1 MEVRLARWEGARA
14 VALRRVR
21 VAYQQLVVEF
31 AGDERRVLAECGT
44 LRLEDA
50 DGHVEEHGLR
60 PSDLLCVEDGATARV
75 GSTLYVRGGTTG
87 VIAAHI
93 PIDEEATVEFFD
105 LVEGVTSAER
115 LDWNT
120 GYTRVEVIEGYLPG
134 LCPRIVLRPVSLDA
148 PWAAVEVKLCRGAVI
163 QKHYGERVRRGDVLA
178 VIRPDRPAW
187 QHEGSGVASGLA
199 LLCDH
204 LEGRRPHAPKAVIAP
219 VSGRI
224 RRINPY
230 RGRLWID
237 GRDGEVAVRIPR
249 RGFSPLVAEGVWVYA
264 GDRLTHGVID
274 HRDLAR
280 VLDPEDFAEH
290 LVREIQ
296 TIYALHG
303 VVIRDAQVELVVRR
317 LISRVEIT
325 ETGDSGFLRGEVVTR
340 DEAQARNAGLVAAG
354 KAPARYVT
362 SLTGLSKLVR
372 GR

>member
-14 VALRRVR
+14 VAARRVR
-21 VAYQQLVVEF
+21 VSYRQLEIELE
-31 AGDERRVLAECGT
+31 GGERRVLTEGGT

-75 GSTLYVRGGTTG
+75 GSTLYVRESMTG
-87 VIAAHI
+87 VIVAHI
-93 PIDEEATVEFFD
+93 PVGEEATVELFD
-105 LVEGVTSAER
+105 LVEGVTSVER
-115 LDWNT
+115 LDHDT
-120 GYTRVEVIEGYLPG
+120 GYTRVEVIESYLPG
-134 LCPRIVLRPVSLDA
+134 LRPRIVLRPMRLGAS
-148 PWAAVEVKLCRGAVI
+148 WAAVEVKLCRGAVI
-163 QKHYGERVRRGDVLA
+163 RRYYGERVRRGDMLA
-178 VIRPDRPAW
+178 VVRSDRPTW
-187 QHEGSGVASGLA
+187 QREATHVASGLS

-219 VSGRI
+219 VSGRV

-230 RGRLWID
+230 RGYLLIE
-237 GRDGEVAVRIPR
+237 GRDGEVSVRIPR
-249 RGFSPLVAEGVWVYA
+249 RGFSPVVAEGAWVYA

-303 VVIRDAQVELVVRR
+303 VVVRDAQVELVVRQ
-317 LISRVEIT
+317 LVSRVEIT
-325 ETGDSGFLRGEVVTR
+325 DVGDSDFLRGEVVAR
-340 DEAQARNAGLVAAG
+340 EDAQARNERLVVAG

-362 SLTGLSKLVR
+362 SLTGLSKLMR
-372 GR
+372 R